1 MTNEIHRYICSDNID
16 KNYTESKFSESLFS
30 SDCGYE
36 EMRDLPLASYYD
48 NLTGSPLL
56 YIGNTWGGGYV
67 SGNGSWENN
76 FGLSNNP

>member
-36 EMRDLPLASYYD
+36 EMRDLSINDLITHPKS
-48 NLTGSPLL
+48 
-56 YIGNTWGGGYV
+56 
-67 SGNGSWENN
+67 
-76 FGLSNNP
+76 LS